1 MIWKWVNCSMGKC
14 TNVPINQFDNL
25 KMNLFGYWLLATGYW
40 LLATGYCSFSCLIL
54 VIERSRNHILGK
66 CTNVP
71 MC

>member
-40 LLATGYCSFSCLIL
+40 LLATGYWLLATAHFPALFW
-54 VIERSRNHILGK
+54 
-66 CTNVP
+66 
-71 MC
+71 